1 MRCIVRLLLFPL
13 SVISNNTRVL
23 QIMSGTPNYEPV
35 SDRSGIAFKPSGT
48 VRTRTVRA
56 VPTAGRRAVRDIWP
70 GGLAALA
77 WLASAALTQWWPD
90 ADDWPYTHHLLVL
103 KLALAV
109 VAVLIGVSAYA
120 GFST

>member
-56 VPTAGRRAVRDIWP
+56 VPTAGRRAMRDIWP
-70 GGLAALA
+70 AGLGALA
-77 WLASAALTQWWPD
+77 WLASRALTHWWRR
-90 ADDWPYTHHLLVL
+90 ACAWPCTRPLLVL
-103 KLALAV
+103 NLALAV
-109 VAVLIGVSAYA
+109 GAVLIGVSP
-120 GFST
+120 